1 MSIAIAP
8 ARPIAALMRMAGGV
22 AEAWRAITLEQIG
35 LAALLGLAAF
45 AQVLVR
51 ALNQPYPAILVEAVN
66 AQIGAF
72 ALLLAV
78 LVADRAVDRGA
89 PRAFAYGMAVLVGT
103 ALGMAAMTM
112 HMHLVWDAI
121 DNPSPQQ
128 ARLIAENPLYVPMRA
143 IGFALEWLMVT
154 GLAVYVY
161 ADRREARRM
170 TALLHAAELQRN
182 AQAKRVLESQLQ
194 AMQAR
199 IEPQFLFNTLAQVKR
214 HYELNPAVG
223 QRVLD
228 ELIAYLRAAMPRMRD
243 TSSTLAQEID
253 LAVAYLNLVRMRL
266 GGRLAFEIEA
276 PDGRSVRMAP
286 MVLLPLIDHALAHGP
301 DSAILRSIRILAEI
315 AADKLR
321 VVIVDSGD
329 GLAPETAGEAVTGIR
344 ERLLALYGEGATL
357 ELRRGEGASTAAVL
371 EIPYE
376 AIEGIDR

>member
-1 MSIAIAP
+1 MSVAIAP
-8 ARPIAALMRMAGGV
+8 ARPIAALMRTVGGV
-22 AEAWRAITLEQIG
+22 VDAWREITLEQIS

-45 AQVLVR
+45 GQVLVR

-66 AQIGAF
+66 AQLGAF

-78 LVADRAVDRGA
+78 VVADRAVDRGA
-89 PRAFAYGMAVLVGT
+89 SRTFAYGLAVLVGT

-121 DNPSPQQ
+121 NNPSPQQ
-128 ARLIAENPLYVPMRA
+128 ARLIAENPLYVPMRS

-214 HYELNPAVG
+214 HYELDPAVG

-253 LAVAYLNLVRMRL
+253 SCRRLPQTSSGCDSVAGLT
-266 GGRLAFEIEA
+266 FEIEA
-276 PDGRSVRMAP
+276 ADERDCRMAP
-286 MVLLPLIDHALAHGP
+286 MVLMPLIDHALAHGL
-301 DSAILRSIRILAEI
+301 DSAVPRAIRILAGI

-321 VVIVDSGD
+321 VAIVDSG
-329 GLAPETAGEAVTGIR
+329 GGFAPESAGEAIAGIR
-344 ERLLALYGEGATL
+344 ERLRRAL
-357 ELRRGEGASTAAVL
+357 R
-371 EIPYE
+371 
-376 AIEGIDR
+376 